1 MTNPTPASV
10 TSAVGDILQHHQEG
24 VNQLKGDW
32 DALMDEMDA
41 HNPPIPGDTRVEVKQ
56 QARTWY
62 VEQINKQRASYDARI
77 AALRDRVYSQVQGYQ
92 PTDESS
98 TLNRRDASRRA
109 RLLSSPEQAEQL
121 LGDALFLHDDTLAHA
136 VGHHA
141 QAHGWTSVT
150 QAYAHAHGDAANAL
164 QALSTVDNLHKDKST
179 KLLLSMMFSPTYF
192 A

>member
-1 MTNPTPASV
+1 MPNPTPASV
-10 TSAVGDILQHHQEG
+10 TSAVGVILQHHQQAT
-24 VNQLKGDW
+24 NQLKGDW
-32 DALMDEMDA
+32 NALMDEMDA
-41 HNPPIPGDTRVEVKQ
+41 HNPPIQGDTRVEVKR
-56 QARTWY
+56 QARAWY
-62 VEQINKQRASYDARI
+62 VEQISKQRAGYDAHI

-92 PTDESS
+92 PTDELS

-109 RLLSSPEQAEQL
+109 RLLSSPEQAHQL

-141 QAHGWTSVT
+141 QANGWTSVT
-150 QAYAHAHGDAANAL
+150 QAYAHAHGDAASAL

-179 KLLLSMMFSPTYF
+179 NLLLSMMFSPTYF

>member
-1 MTNPTPASV
+1 MPNPTPASV
-10 TSAVGDILQHHQEG
+10 TSAVGAILQHHQQAT
-24 VNQLKGDW
+24 NQLKGDW

-41 HNPPIPGDTRVEVKQ
+41 HNPPIQGDTRVEVKR

-62 VEQINKQRASYDARI
+62 VKQINKQRASYNARI
-77 AALRDRVYSQVQGYQ
+77 ASLRDGVYSQVKGYQ

-141 QAHGWTSVT
+141 QANGWTSVT